1 MDQISTGLL
10 FALLALMIII
20 SAYFSSSETG
30 MMTLNRYK
38 LRHLASQGHKGAQR
52 VEKLLSR
59 TDRLLG
65 LILIGNNLVNI
76 IASAI
81 ATIIGMRLYGDAGV
95 AIATAILTIVIL
107 VFAEVTP
114 KTVAALYPEKVSYT
128 SSILLN
134 ILMKLLYPLVWFVNG
149 ITNGFLFILGVKK
162 DTNSAS
168 NINSEELRTIV
179 NEAGSLI
186 PRRHQNM
193 LLSILDLENV
203 TVEELMIPRNEIAAI
218 NVNDDWKSIVRQL
231 SHSAHG
237 RIVLYRDNIDEVV
250 GMLRVREAYRLMM
263 DKNDFSKE
271 NLLRAA
277 DEVYF
282 IPEGTPLNI
291 QLLKFQRNKE
301 RIGLI
306 VDEYGDIQGLIT
318 VEDILEEIVGEFTTS
333 IAPTL
338 AEEITPQ
345 KDGSLLI
352 EGSANIRDLNKSLNW
367 QLPTDGP
374 RTLNGFILEHL
385 EYIPEENIKVDI
397 SGHKM
402 EIIEVSGN
410 MIKLVK
416 VLPMHSAAT
425 IDTET
430 NTDTEQESKTP

>member
-1 MDQISTGLL
+1 MDEISTGVLFSLL
-10 FALLALMIII
+10 ILMIVL

-30 MMTLNRYK
+30 MMALNRYK
-38 LRHLASQGHKGAQR
+38 LRHMANQGHKGAKR

-59 TDRLLG
+59 TDRLIG

-76 IASAI
+76 LASAI
-81 ATIIGMRLYGDAGV
+81 ATILGMRLYGDAGV
-95 AIATAILTIVIL
+95 AIATGALTILIL

-114 KTVAALYPEKVSYT
+114 KTVAALYPERVSYA
-128 SSILLN
+128 SSIILN
-134 ILMKLLYPLVWFVNG
+134 ILMKVLYPLVWFVNG
-149 ITNGFLFILGVKK
+149 ITSAFLFILGLK
-162 DTNSAS
+162 NSNNS
-168 NINSEELRTIV
+168 SSKLSSEELRTIV
-179 NEAGSLI
+179 NEAGGLI
-186 PRRHQNM
+186 PRRHQDM

-203 TVEELMIPRNEIAAI
+203 TVEDLMVPRSEIAAI

-338 AEEITPQ
+338 AEEITAQ
-345 KDGSLLI
+345 SDGSLMI

-367 QLPTDGP
+367 KLPTDGP
-374 RTLNGFILEHL
+374 RTLNGLILEHL
-385 EYIPEENIKVDI
+385 EYIPDNKVSI
-397 SGHKM
+397 MIANHKM
-402 EIIEVSGN
+402 EIVEVSDN
-410 MIKLVK
+410 MIKLIK
-416 VLPMHSAAT
+416 VLP
-425 IDTET
+425 DTP
-430 NTDTEQESKTP
+430 NK

>member
-1 MDQISTGLL
+1 MDDISTGVLFSILILL
-10 FALLALMIII
+10 LLI
-20 SAYFSSSETG
+20 SGYFSGSETG
-30 MMTLNRYK
+30 MMALNRYK
-38 LRHLASQGHKGAQR
+38 LRHLANQGHRGAKR

-59 TDRLLG
+59 PDRLIG

-76 IASAI
+76 LASAI
-81 ATIIGMRLYGDAGV
+81 ATILGMRLYGDLGV
-95 AIATAILTIVIL
+95 AIATGALTLVVL

-114 KTVAALYPEKVSYT
+114 KTLAALYPEKVSYA
-128 SSILLN
+128 SSILLQL
-134 ILMKLLYPLVWFVNG
+134 LMRILYPLVWLVNG
-149 ITNGFLFILGVKK
+149 ITNGFLRLMGLKV
-162 DTNSAS
+162 S
-168 NINSEELRTIV
+168 NMDDSKLSSDELRTVV
-179 NEAGSLI
+179 NEAGGLI
-186 PRRHQNM
+186 PRRHQDM

-203 TVEELMIPRNEIAAI
+203 TVEDVMIPRSDIAAI
-218 NVNDDWKSIVRQL
+218 NINDDWKSIVKQL

-237 RIVLYRDNIDEVV
+237 RIVLFRDNIDEVV

-318 VEDILEEIVGEFTTS
+318 LEDILEEIVGEFTTS
-333 IAPTL
+333 MAPTL

-345 KDGSLLI
+345 EDGSLMI

-367 QLPTDGP
+367 SLPTDGP
-374 RTLNGFILEHL
+374 RTLNGLILEHL
-385 EYIPEENIKVDI
+385 EDIPDSQLSIEVG
-397 SGHKM
+397 GHQM
-402 EIIEVSGN
+402 EIIEVSEN

-416 VLPMHSAAT
+416 VLPG
-425 IDTET
+425 
-430 NTDTEQESKTP
+430 QLQKTG

>member
-1 MDQISTGLL
+1 MDDISTGILFSLL
-10 FALLALMIII
+10 ILLLVI
-20 SAYFSSSETG
+20 SGYFSGSETG
-30 MMTLNRYK
+30 MMSLNRYK
-38 LRHLASQGHKGAQR
+38 LRHLANQGHRGAKR

-59 TDRLLG
+59 PDRLIG

-76 IASAI
+76 LASAI
-81 ATIIGMRLYGDAGV
+81 ATILGMRLYGDIGV
-95 AIATAILTIVIL
+95 AIATGALTLVVL

-114 KTVAALYPEKVSYT
+114 KTLATLYPERISFA
-128 SSILLN
+128 SSVVLQL
-134 ILMKLLYPLVWFVNG
+134 LMKLLYPLVWFVNG
-149 ITNGFLFILGVKK
+149 ITNGFLMLLGLRVDKTHDGK
-162 DTNSAS
+162 LS
-168 NINSEELRTIV
+168 SEELRTVV
-179 NEAGSLI
+179 NEAGGLI
-186 PRRHQNM
+186 PRRHQDM

-203 TVEELMIPRNEIAAI
+203 TVEDLMIPRNEIAAI

-237 RIVLYRDNIDEVV
+237 RIVLYRDTIDEVV

-318 VEDILEEIVGEFTTS
+318 LEDILEEIVGEFTTS
-333 IAPTL
+333 ISPTL

-345 KDGSLLI
+345 PDGSLLI

-367 QLPTDGP
+367 GLPTDGP
-374 RTLNGFILEHL
+374 RTLNGLILEHL
-385 EYIPEENIKVDI
+385 EDIPDSQLSIELA
-397 SGHKM
+397 GYQM
-402 EIIEVSGN
+402 EIIEVSDN
-410 MIKLVK
+410 MIKQVR
-416 VLPMHSAAT
+416 VLP
-425 IDTET
+425 
-430 NTDTEQESKTP
+430 NQLKKTG

>member
-1 MDQISTGLL
+1 MDDISTGILFSLL
-10 FALLALMIII
+10 ILLLVI
-20 SAYFSSSETG
+20 SGYFSGSETG
-30 MMTLNRYK
+30 MMALNRYK
-38 LRHLASQGHKGAQR
+38 LRHLANQGHRGAKR

-59 TDRLLG
+59 PDRLIG

-76 IASAI
+76 LASAI
-81 ATIIGMRLYGDAGV
+81 ATILGMRLYGDMGV
-95 AIATAILTIVIL
+95 AIATGALTLVVL

-114 KTVAALYPEKVSYT
+114 KTLAALYPERVSYT
-128 SSILLN
+128 SSVVLQL
-134 ILMKLLYPLVWFVNG
+134 LMKLLYPLVWFVNG
-149 ITNGFLFILGVKK
+149 ITNGFLLLLGLRVDHANDGKL
-162 DTNSAS
+162 
-168 NINSEELRTIV
+168 NSEELRTVV
-179 NEAGSLI
+179 NEAGGLI
-186 PRRHQNM
+186 PRRHQDM

-203 TVEELMIPRNEIAAI
+203 TVEDLMVPRSEIAAI

-237 RIVLYRDNIDEVV
+237 RIVLFRDNIDEVV

-318 VEDILEEIVGEFTTS
+318 LEDILEEIVGEFTTS
-333 IAPTL
+333 ISPTL

-345 KDGSLLI
+345 PDGSLMI

-367 QLPTDGP
+367 VLPTDGP
-374 RTLNGFILEHL
+374 RTLNGLILEHL
-385 EYIPEENIKVDI
+385 EDIPDSQLSIEV
-397 SGHKM
+397 SGYQM
-402 EIIEVSGN
+402 EIIEVSDN
-410 MIKLVK
+410 MIKQVR
-416 VLPMHSAAT
+416 VLP
-425 IDTET
+425 
-430 NTDTEQESKTP
+430 NQLKKTG